1 MEAVG
6 KTKQWSYVAV
16 CTRQQTVFSFIRGL
30 VQYAPADCSVAATGR
45 MLFTGNVMSMFRS
58 LPVMHIASETAYIIS
73 KNLIIK

>member
-45 MLFTGNVMSMFRS
+45 MLFNVMFMFRS
-58 LPVMHIASETAYIIS
+58 LPEFR
-73 KNLIIK
+73 